1 MSEEATLEIRKS
13 SEKAVATV
21 AFWGLPL
28 SSKCAS
34 AARKG
39 RAGRECGAFGCGG
52 DGGGLEGG
60 TVRALFMAAQ
70 PSPSV
75 PLTRRPLLLG
85 QVEGSQ
91 DAVTMAAIV
100 PKEEGL
106 ISVSEDR

>member
-1 MSEEATLEIRKS
+1 MQA
-13 SEKAVATV
+13 
-21 AFWGLPL
+21 
-28 SSKCAS
+28 
-34 AARKG
+34 G
-39 RAGRECGAFGCGG
+39 RAELLVAVEWLCP
-52 DGGGLEGG
+52 
-60 TVRALFMAAQ
+60 RALFMAAQ

>member
-1 MSEEATLEIRKS
+1 MSQEAPLEIRKS
-13 SEKAVATV
+13 LEKAVATV
-21 AFWGLPL
+21 AFWGCHSPPN
-28 SSKCAS
+28 AQ
-34 AARKG
+34 ARPERVG
-39 RAGRECGAFGCGG
+39 RAGRAELLVAV
-52 DGGGLEGG
+52 GL
-60 TVRALFMAAQ
+60 VRALFMAAQ

-85 QVEGSQ
+85 QAEGSQ